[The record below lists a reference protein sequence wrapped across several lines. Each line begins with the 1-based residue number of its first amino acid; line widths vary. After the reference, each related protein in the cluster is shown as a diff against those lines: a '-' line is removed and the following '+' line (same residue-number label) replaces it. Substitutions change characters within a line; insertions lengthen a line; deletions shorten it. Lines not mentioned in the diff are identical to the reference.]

1 MFCCNLHFWQ
11 SGLDL
16 LWAAAVTQGLNAYG
30 NKKLSMEEKILLPLT
45 TGD

>member
-1 MFCCNLHFWQ
+1 MFYCNLHFWQ

-16 LWAAAVTQGLNAYG
+16 LRAAAVTQGLNAYR